1 MPWNLTFCIGL
12 SRVGFDS
19 LHELDMCDESGC
31 YLPGDCGHSDQNH
44 LVFRPYYEDLQHC
57 RTSTIRS
64 SFFHVV
70 FLEELLDAYA
80 IEALKL
86 PLNPIEYVF
95 SLFFLTC
102 QALDFNKGATQF
114 LLRPSVLVS
123 PSAISPVLW
132 ATMDPISQAPDA
144 GGHRYNARINAC
156 IDAR

>member
-1 MPWNLTFCIGL
+1 
-12 SRVGFDS
+12 
-19 LHELDMCDESGC
+19 
-31 YLPGDCGHSDQNH
+31 
-44 LVFRPYYEDLQHC
+44 
-57 RTSTIRS
+57 
-64 SFFHVV
+64 VV

-95 SLFFLTC
+95 SLFFSHLPGS
-102 QALDFNKGATQF
+102 LDFNKGATQF